1 MPGQN
6 GKTFQAPRIPGS
18 VTSHNLFRANE
29 TISFV
34 ITRAYLE
41 KQRGQLQGY
50 WLIYWNDFYDNRAE
64 QVVRTKGPRHP
75 LIVVNTKLS
84 RYLEPFFQ

>member
-1 MPGQN
+1 MYVVKLHLPGQN
-6 GKTFQAPRIPGS
+6 GKTFQAPPIPDS

-41 KQRGQLQGY
+41 KQRGQL
-50 WLIYWNDFYDNRAE
+50 
-64 QVVRTKGPRHP
+64 VPR
-75 LIVVNTKLS
+75 LLLDL
-84 RYLEPFFQ
+84 LERFL

>member
-1 MPGQN
+1 MPSQN

-41 KQRGQLQGY
+41 KQRGQL
-50 WLIYWNDFYDNRAE
+50 
-64 QVVRTKGPRHP
+64 VPR
-75 LIVVNTKLS
+75 LLVDL
-84 RYLEPFFQ
+84 LERFL